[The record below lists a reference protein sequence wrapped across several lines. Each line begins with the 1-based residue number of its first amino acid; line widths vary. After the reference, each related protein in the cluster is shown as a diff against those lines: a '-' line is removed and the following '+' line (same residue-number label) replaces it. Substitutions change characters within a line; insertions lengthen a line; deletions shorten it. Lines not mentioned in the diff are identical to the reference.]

1 MVVGVKL
8 LDVVPPWLILVLRA
22 FVTGVFMKMVFIGK
36 SAIVPVIVVMLLVL

>member
-1 MVVGVKL
+1 MAVGVKL

-22 FVTGVFMKMVFIGK
+22 SVIGVFMRMEFIGK